1 MHWLLATV
9 VIVLVAVAGLTAR
22 RLADQRLATRTW
34 TRLARQKPV
43 LEGVYDPKMVEGL
56 PEPARRYFQF
66 VIQPGARLAS
76 VALLTMEGELALG
89 DRRNPKRLPMTATQ
103 VLACPQGLVWQLR
116 AGEGAMRI
124 GGSDGMGEHGSWTRF
139 WLGGLVPVARVGPDP
154 DHLRAA
160 FGRVVIE
167 AAIWTPAALLP
178 QSGVRWDAVD
188 ADTAR
193 AHVTHR
199 GMTQAVDI
207 HVDEDGQPQ
216 WVRIQRWTN
225 ANPQKVYQLQ
235 AFGGFLSDF
244 REVHGYRLPYA
255 AEAGNFF
262 MTDQY
267 FPFFQVR
274 LHALRLMAPV
284 LSVGDQ

>member
-1 MHWLLATV
+1 MRWFLLILV
-9 VIVLVAVAGLTAR
+9 VVALVAAGLTWR
-22 RLADQRLATRTW
+22 RWADQRLATRTW
-34 TRLARQKPV
+34 TGLTGRSGLWRAG
-43 LEGVYDPKMVEGL
+43 EVYEPSMVDGL
-56 PEPARRYFQF
+56 PAPARRYFQY
-66 VIQPGARLAS
+66 VIQPGARLTS
-76 VALLTMEGELALG
+76 TALLTMEGTLDLG
-89 DRRNPKRLPMTATQ
+89 DKRNPKPLSMTATQ
-103 VLACPQGLVWQLR
+103 VLSCPHGLVWQLR
-116 AGEGAMRI
+116 GGDGAMSI
-124 GGSDGMGEHGSWTRF
+124 SGSDGMGDEGSWTRF
-139 WLGGLVPVARVGPDP
+139 WLGALVPVARVGPDP

-160 FGRVVIE
+160 FGRVVVE

-178 QSGVRWDAVD
+178 QAGVRWERVD
-188 ADTAR
+188 NDTAR

-235 AFGGFLSDF
+235 PFGGFVSDF
-244 REVHGYRLPYA
+244 REVDGYRLPFA

-262 MTDQY
+262 MTDDY

-274 LHALRLMAPV
+274 LHAIRLLTAQ
-284 LSVGDQ
+284 SR